1 MHLLYVYMYT
11 LAHVLKWAFISCL
24 EHTFTQALHNSA
36 ALFTQLCSKL
46 ADYCYQTVKFFS
58 HFVIALQFAGAFFL
72 HLFPSYTAEKCL
84 LNGVNE
90 INESLHCF
98 FFIIVM

>member
-58 HFVIALQFAGAFFL
+58 HFVIALQFAGAFSIS
-72 HLFPSYTAEKCL
+72 FPRTLPKNVC
-84 LNGVNE
+84 
-90 INESLHCF
+90 
-98 FFIIVM
+98 